1 MLAMTGFL
9 MRTVSRQIK
18 SLAVADPPGLSIR
31 STMADTLASSAALRR
46 AATIVVEPIAEP
58 PKAPVSLFPSVIGP
72 RRRPR
77 RSSASCS
84 PLPRAFRRSEVS
96 ISFIMPEKPEKSASI
111 FFFL

>member
-31 STMADTLASSAALRR
+31 STMAETLGSSAALRR

-58 PKAPVSLFPSVIGP
+58 PKVPVSLFPSMI
-72 RRRPR
+72 
-77 RSSASCS
+77 
-84 PLPRAFRRSEVS
+84 
-96 ISFIMPEKPEKSASI
+96 
-111 FFFL
+111 